1 VIGYPIIDGDMI
13 FHTYRRRQEV
23 LFLMMMVVIVL
34 TNPAQVYSF
43 STISQST
50 TLSRC
55 ILPEV
60 TTCKNNLVNLNKGRS
75 TSSLFAIEDEDKVG
89 ELKLGDSESTLLGIT
104 GIIASLIMLFSES
117 VLFRTGC
124 GLPAGPAGL
133 VGAAEGVSYLGVV
146 VLVGFSLF
154 TKIKTGKGLP
164 PGPNGILGGA
174 EGLAYLALLAGILV
188 LVAQVTNY
196 GYIPNAVPMEG
207 GMCQ

>member
-1 VIGYPIIDGDMI
+1 VLGYPLLTVATMN
-13 FHTYRRRQEV
+13 FHTLRWQHV
-23 LFLMMMVVIVL
+23 FFLMLVVL
-34 TNPAQVYSF
+34 TTNPAQVSSF
-43 STISQST
+43 STISPQSS

-55 ILPEV
+55 MLSRTIKSNPR
-60 TTCKNNLVNLNKGRS
+60 GRS
-75 TSSLFAIEDEDKVG
+75 TSSLFAIEDEDEGKEVQ
-89 ELKLGDSESTLLGIT
+89 LGDSESTLLGIA

-174 EGLAYLALLAGILV
+174 EGLAYLAILAGILV
-188 LVAQVTNY
+188 LIGQVTNY
-196 GYIPNAVPMEG
+196 GYIPNAVPMDG